1 MIGTWVDF
9 FIHSPTQ
16 GNTHWTPTE
25 WNVSG
30 EALPKEIG
38 WKCPQH
44 SRKLRKILRK
54 RLLPLTPYYTPS
66 VVHRPAASAAPGSL
80 LEMPNFRAL
89 LKPSWIRICML
100 TRAQNIHGKIRNWE
114 AFTFPSQSWT
124 PTLCSLNQVQTV
136 AKPALIVIPDH
147 YPVFFPI
154 SGLHIWLSALSANSR
169 SSNLNPSSHK
179 GLNPS
184 SHKGTKKG
192 PCYLSNACHLCMW
205 ISDSPKDTFWDFH
218 PCNVVQFS
226 QNAYLEKVTT

>member
-1 MIGTWVDF
+1 MIDTWVDL

-16 GNTHWTPTE
+16 GNTLWTPTE
-25 WNVSG
+25 GNVSG

-38 WKCPQH
+38 RKCPQH

-66 VVHRPAASAAPGSL
+66 VVHTPAASVPPGSL

-124 PTLCSLNQVQTV
+124 PTLCSLNQVQTCC
-136 AKPALIVIPDH
+136 KTCPNLTPDH
-147 YPVFFPI
+147 NPVF
-154 SGLHIWLSALSANSR
+154 
-169 SSNLNPSSHK
+169 SH
-179 GLNPS
+179 LWTP
-184 SHKGTKKG
+184 
-192 PCYLSNACHLCMW
+192 HLAFC
-205 ISDSPKDTFWDFH
+205 SL
-218 PCNVVQFS
+218 C
-226 QNAYLEKVTT
+226 